1 MPIGSN
7 TRVLARNHKIINQ
20 LLREAKSVWKAAKGD
35 SIIIYS
41 SNTNNEWQFVASR
54 PKRPMSSIVL
64 DAGIKERILDDAKD
78 FLNSKKWYADR
89 GIPFR
94 RGYLLVSLSWN
105 CRDLL
110 RLLTQPVQ
118 HGAPG
123 TGKTSIIHSLAGELG
138 LDVFIISLS
147 RSNLDDN
154 TLQELIS
161 YLPEKCIALMEDID
175 AAFHQSINRALEKP
189 QTTVATGKEEPGSP
203 QHSTSRITLSGLLNA
218 LDGVGAQ
225 EGRLLFAT
233 TNRCEA
239 LDPALRR
246 PGRMDVHVEF
256 KLASQYQAAELFK
269 RFYSPESITPNKV
282 KGASDEGKNGKD
294 TGYSSPIREKLVDVE
309 LSPSP
314 RKELDAT
321 ELALL
326 SETFKVNVPDREISM
341 ASLQGFLMRY
351 KDRPR
356 DAIGCVGGWVR
367 EERGEGNEIECTL
380 EPPLQGD
387 TWADVQTMTIEPHA
401 LNTNQ

>member
-1 MPIGSN
+1 
-7 TRVLARNHKIINQ
+7 
-20 LLREAKSVWKAAKGD
+20 
-35 SIIIYS
+35 
-41 SNTNNEWQFVASR
+41 
-54 PKRPMSSIVL
+54 
-64 DAGIKERILDDAKD
+64 
-78 FLNSKKWYADR
+78 
-89 GIPFR
+89 
-94 RGYLLVSLSWN
+94 
-105 CRDLL
+105 
-110 RLLTQPVQ
+110 
-118 HGAPG
+118 
-123 TGKTSIIHSLAGELG
+123 
-138 LDVFIISLS
+138 
-147 RSNLDDN
+147 
-154 TLQELIS
+154 
-161 YLPEKCIALMEDID
+161 
-175 AAFHQSINRALEKP
+175 
-189 QTTVATGKEEPGSP
+189 
-203 QHSTSRITLSGLLNA
+203 
-218 LDGVGAQ
+218 
-225 EGRLLFAT
+225 
-233 TNRCEA
+233 
-239 LDPALRR
+239 
-246 PGRMDVHVEF
+246 MDVHVEF

-282 KGASDEGKNGKD
+282 KGASEEGKNGKD
-294 TGYSSPIREKLVDVE
+294 TGYSSPVREKLVDVE